1 MRFGNWYEMVVIYFW
16 VVAVF
21 FSLLS
26 LVYFLFTAL
35 LVFLLLLLLLLH
47 LLSSRV
53 NSFFSS
59 AWYAGKKKLEVGSVY
74 VVRESGNEIPLQKIF
89 FSFVHRYT
97 HIFSL
102 SSTLLLSHYLFFL
115 FLFLS
120 LLLFVC
126 LFVCGFIFFFFSSP
140 LENLFSLHIYTLYFV
155 YIQYIILYYII
166 LGGYY
171 SSFSL
176 FERVFCYTIWLFR
189 LEILKL
195 WITSN
200 NNIII
205 RDIWVYSIMI

>member
-126 LFVCGFIFFFFSSP
+126 LFVCLWVYFFFFFHLLWKIFLVSIY
-140 LENLFSLHIYTLYFV
+140 IYTLLRIYT
-155 YIQYIILYYII
+155 IYYI
-166 LGGYY
+166 GGYY
-171 SSFSL
+171 SSFRL